1 MVEIIVLIC
10 LKLMSTIELYLSQN
24 DVAMHRHFASV
35 GEKEEMFLLL
45 LNISSSNLYTSNE
58 PKYYK

>member
-1 MVEIIVLIC
+1 
-10 LKLMSTIELYLSQN
+10 MSTIELYLSQN